1 MNYNEYNW
9 NFDKST
15 APPNNTSGT
24 GNGSDPWGGALSI
37 SCLGQNCC
45 YEGTTYNDTLN
56 QCVPNDVA
64 ASMAA
69 SAAAAAAAAASKKG
83 SKWGGSSRGSRFQLP
98 QGGFGGL

>member
-9 NFDKST
+9 HFDKST
-15 APPNNTSGT
+15 APKNNTSDS

-37 SCLGQNCC
+37 TCLGQNCC
-45 YEGTTYNDTLN
+45 YDGTTYNDTLN
-56 QCVPNDVA
+56 QCVPNEVA

-69 SAAAAAAAAASKKG
+69 SAAASAAASSKKG
-83 SKWGGSSRGSRFQLP
+83 SGWGGSGSSSHFQLP